1 MTLSNLNKS
10 IIHCRKCER
19 LVNFR
24 EKIAKEK
31 RKQYIDGAVIISLSL
46 IVFGTDAV
54 LSLIVFYQNL
64 ENPSAREMAEGISDS
79 IGSALFGV
87 ALGFLGACLFV
98 IGFISIFF
106 EKRTPIDGNVS
117 KRRRFTEY

>member
-1 MTLSNLNKS
+1 MKTSTKLLLS
-10 IIHCRKCER
+10 
-19 LVNFR
+19 
-24 EKIAKEK
+24 
-31 RKQYIDGAVIISLSL
+31 GALIISLSL

-87 ALGFLGACLFV
+87 ALGSLGACIFV

-106 EKRTPIDGNVS
+106 EKRSPIDGNVS

>member
-1 MTLSNLNKS
+1 MKTSTKLLLS
-10 IIHCRKCER
+10 
-19 LVNFR
+19 
-24 EKIAKEK
+24 
-31 RKQYIDGAVIISLSL
+31 GAVIISLSL
-46 IVFGTDAV
+46 IVFGTDAF

-87 ALGFLGACLFV
+87 ALGFLGVCIFV

-106 EKRTPIDGNVS
+106 EKLSLIDGGATRR
-117 KRRRFTEY
+117 KRFSEY

>member
-1 MTLSNLNKS
+1 MKTSTKLLLS
-10 IIHCRKCER
+10 
-19 LVNFR
+19 
-24 EKIAKEK
+24 
-31 RKQYIDGAVIISLSL
+31 GAVIISLSL
-46 IVFGTDAV
+46 IVFGTDAF

-87 ALGFLGACLFV
+87 ALGFLGVCIFV

-106 EKRTPIDGNVS
+106 EKRSLIDGGATRR
-117 KRRRFTEY
+117 KRFSEY

>member
-1 MTLSNLNKS
+1 MKTSTKLLLS
-10 IIHCRKCER
+10 
-19 LVNFR
+19 
-24 EKIAKEK
+24 
-31 RKQYIDGAVIISLSL
+31 GAVIISLSL

-54 LSLIVFYQNL
+54 LSFIVFYQNL
-64 ENPSAREMAEGISDS
+64 ENPSTREMAEGISDS

-87 ALGFLGACLFV
+87 ALGSLGACIFV

-106 EKRTPIDGNVS
+106 EKRSPIDGNVS

>member
-1 MTLSNLNKS
+1 MKTSTKLLLS
-10 IIHCRKCER
+10 
-19 LVNFR
+19 
-24 EKIAKEK
+24 
-31 RKQYIDGAVIISLSL
+31 GAVIISLSL

-64 ENPSAREMAEGISDS
+64 VSPSAREMAEGISDS

-87 ALGFLGACLFV
+87 ALGFLGVCIFV

-106 EKRTPIDGNVS
+106 EKRSLIDGGATRR
-117 KRRRFTEY
+117 KRFSEY